1 MKRFSGISRYI
12 ICSLLL
18 LGVFSAY
25 ALRLFQWQ
33 IVDGQEYY
41 DIANTTSSSYIKL
54 TATRGEIL
62 DRNGNALAQ
71 NKTCYNIVFDDTLID
86 HDHLND
92 TILELINILEETK
105 TEWIDVLPI
114 QLNSDGSYS
123 FKENNDSEIEFL
135 KSSSMLHVN
144 QYATAQECMTQLIE
158 MFDCQEYAPE
168 DAIKILSVRYN
179 MRKNLFDADSPY
191 TFAQDI
197 SADVMTVVNERA
209 ANMPGVRVD
218 VTTTREYPDG
228 ALAPHIIGRT
238 GRLTQ
243 DQYDSFEEEDN
254 LFDMENNLSGYSYDD
269 TMGQNGIEYALE
281 DTLRGENGKLSIETD
296 QDGNLTSSEVEV
308 APQAGNTVYLTL
320 DSRIQAVANASLAKN
335 AKAAKADSYPTSKDP
350 DGSDCEAGACV
361 MIDVNTGAV
370 LAASTYPSYD
380 LNRYIED
387 VDYYNQLNND
397 ETYPMINRAFS
408 GSFAPG
414 SIFKPIVAAAALQEG
429 IINISS
435 TVYCGHYYTYYTNDT
450 SQAPTCMG
458 YHGNMNVLH
467 ALEKSCN
474 IFFYDVGRR
483 LGIEKLDAYGTLFGL
498 GQETGLE
505 VSESSGVLTNPED
518 YERRSGDTWTDG
530 MTLSAAIG
538 QLDNSFT
545 PVQLVSYC
553 ASIANGGNR
562 VQLHLVDKITDY
574 TRENVIEEKGTT
586 ILNEVGVSDENL
598 AIVRQGMRLVA
609 QSGTA
614 SDFANYGVAIGA
626 KTGTAQVT
634 GHSDNVTFIGFAPYD
649 DPEIAIAVVLEHGDK
664 STYSKAIARD
674 LFDAYFY
681 GAYVDDD
688 GEIVIPSASDTL
700 NNEE

>member
-92 TILELINILEETK
+92 TILELIGILEETD
-105 TEWIDVLPI
+105 TEWIDMLPI

-158 MFDCQEYAPE
+158 MFDCQDYAPE

-254 LFDMENNLSGYSYDD
+254 LFDMEDNLSGYSFDD

-281 DTLRGENGKLSIETD
+281 DTLRGENGKLSVETD

-308 APQAGNTVYLTL
+308 APEAGNTVYLTL

-335 AKAAKADSYPTSKDP
+335 AKAAKAAARPGYEE
-350 DGSDCEAGACV
+350 DGEDCETGACV

-387 VDYYNQLNND
+387 IDYYNQLNND

-414 SIFKPIVAAAALQEG
+414 SIFKPVVAAAALQEG
-429 IINISS
+429 IINSSS
-435 TVYCGHYYTYYTNDT
+435 TVYCAHYYTYYTTDRT
-450 SQAPTCMG
+450 KAPTCMG
-458 YHGNMNVLH
+458 WHYSTNVLR

-598 AIVRQGMRLVA
+598 EIVRQGMRRVA
-609 QSGTA
+609 QSGGTA
-614 SDFANYGVAIGA
+614 SDFANYGVKIGA
-626 KTGTAQVT
+626 KTGTAQVSS
-634 GHSDNVTFIGFAPYD
+634 HSDNVTFIGFAPYD
-649 DPEIAIAVVLEHGDK
+649 DPEIAIAVVLEHGDR

-681 GAYVDDD
+681 GAYVDED
-688 GEIVIPSASDTL
+688 GEIVIPSAADTL
-700 NNEE
+700 EDEN

>member
-12 ICSLLL
+12 VCSLLL

-25 ALRLFQWQ
+25 ALRLFRWQ
-33 IVDGQEYY
+33 IVDGQNYY
-41 DIANTTSSSYIKL
+41 DLANTTSSSYIKL

-92 TILELINILEETK
+92 TILELIGILEETD
-105 TEWIDVLPI
+105 TEWIDMLPI

-254 LFDMENNLSGYSYDD
+254 LFDMEDNLSGYSYDD

-414 SIFKPIVAAAALQEG
+414 SIFKPVVAAAALQEG

-681 GAYVDDD
+681 GAYVDEK
-688 GEIVIPSASDTL
+688 GEVVVPSAADTL
-700 NNEE
+700 ENGN